1 VPFQLPAVCGKILG
15 FHARS
20 GGHLDALGTYVKT
33 VWQCSNLL
41 FSACRFIYFPFVVL
55 RVHICSPPLVI
66 LTGRGLPSQNYMVA
80 ESYRDRKEVF
90 IQYIAK
96 GKNES
101 ARASTCLTQR
111 SDRTRRTNPRKDA
124 TEIHPSR
131 THQHCYSG
139 PSKYFREGRQLPY
152 ARC

>member
-1 VPFQLPAVCGKILG
+1 MGHANAFKGVGPAIDDFFVVDLTIDGLMVTEDV
-15 FHARS
+15 S
-20 GGHLDALGTYVKT
+20 
-33 VWQCSNLL
+33 CSNLL

-66 LTGRGLPSQNYMVA
+66 LTGRDLTSQNYIVA